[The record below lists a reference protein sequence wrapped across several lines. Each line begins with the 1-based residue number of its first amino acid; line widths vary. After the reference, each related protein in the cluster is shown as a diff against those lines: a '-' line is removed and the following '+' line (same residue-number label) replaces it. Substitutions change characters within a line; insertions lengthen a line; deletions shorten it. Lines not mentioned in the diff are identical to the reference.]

1 MSGHTFTSFATL
13 THVWSSKC
21 STLALMATAPQA
33 TISPSA
39 SPISGIFWAQ
49 TGVLLSLVI
58 ALYAAVLADLA
69 NDWWTDP
76 TLSQGLLI
84 PPLALYIAWLRRHI
98 TFSSP
103 SASDSWGLLL
113 TGAACLLFILGKLA
127 AEFFLSRI
135 SFVILLAGLVWTF
148 WGMPRFKTLTFPFL
162 LLATMVPLPAIVDSA
177 VAAPLQLFA
186 SDVATSVSQFLGV
199 SVYRDGNIIYL
210 AHVSLG
216 VERACSGLSSLS
228 ALLVGSVLLGFLQCS
243 RPATR
248 ILLVASSI
256 PISIAV
262 NALRV
267 TGTAVLADYDEK
279 FAMGFYHSFSGWLVF
294 LLGFGSLYLFCMLL
308 CALLERKRAS

>member
-1 MSGHTFTSFATL
+1 MMTAQSGVLSPPQTKSPVFWIQMGVGAAL
-13 THVWSSKC
+13 I
-21 STLALMATAPQA
+21 LALYGWT
-33 TISPSA
+33 
-39 SPISGIFWAQ
+39 
-49 TGVLLSLVI
+49 
-58 ALYAAVLADLA
+58 LADLA

-84 PPLALYIAWLRRHI
+84 PPLALYIAWLRRQI
-98 TFSSP
+98 TFSHP
-103 SASDSWGLLL
+103 SAPEWRGLLMS
-113 TGAACLLFILGKLA
+113 GAACGLFILGKLA

-148 WGMPRFKTLTFPFL
+148 WGLPRLKTLAFPFL

-177 VAAPLQLFA
+177 VAAPMQLFA
-186 SDVATSVSQFLGV
+186 SDVATNVSQFLGV

-243 RPATR
+243 RPVTR
-248 ILLVASSI
+248 ILLFASSI
-256 PISIAV
+256 PISIGV

-267 TGTAVLADYDEK
+267 SGTAVLADYDEK

-308 CALLERKRAS
+308 CALLERKRVS

>member
-1 MSGHTFTSFATL
+1 MTTAQSG
-13 THVWSSKC
+13 
-21 STLALMATAPQA
+21 ALSPPQ
-33 TISPSA
+33 TKSPLFW
-39 SPISGIFWAQ
+39 IQSGVGIA
-49 TGVLLSLVI
+49 LII
-58 ALYAAVLADLA
+58 ALYGTVLADLA

-98 TFSSP
+98 TFSHP
-103 SASDSWGLLL
+103 SASEWRGLLL
-113 TGAACLLFILGKLA
+113 TGGACLLFILGKLA

-148 WGMPRFKTLTFPFL
+148 WGLPRLKTLAFPFL

-177 VAAPLQLFA
+177 VAAPMQLFA
-186 SDVATSVSQFLGV
+186 SDVATNVSQFLGV
-199 SVYRDGNIIYL
+199 SAYRDGNIIYL

-228 ALLVGSVLLGFLQCS
+228 ALLVGSVLLGFLQCL
-243 RPATR
+243 RPVTR
-248 ILLVASSI
+248 ILLFASSI
-256 PISIAV
+256 PISIGV

-267 TGTAVLADYDEK
+267 AGTAVLADYDEK

-308 CALLERKRAS
+308 ALLERKRVS

>member
-1 MSGHTFTSFATL
+1 MTTAQSDTL
-13 THVWSSKC
+13 SP
-21 STLALMATAPQA
+21 PQ
-33 TISPSA
+33 TKLPL
-39 SPISGIFWAQ
+39 FWIQ
-49 TGVLLSLVI
+49 VGVGVALVI

-84 PPLALYIAWLRRHI
+84 PPLALYLAWLRRHV
-98 TFSSP
+98 TFAQP
-103 SASDSWGLLL
+103 SASEWRGLLL
-113 TGAACLLFILGKLA
+113 TGGACLLFVLGKLA

-148 WGMPRFKTLTFPFL
+148 WGLRRLKTLAFPFL

-186 SDVATSVSQFLGV
+186 SDVATRVSQFLGV
-199 SVYRDGNIIYL
+199 SAYRDGNIVYL

-243 RPATR
+243 RPVTR
-248 ILLVASSI
+248 IVLFAASI
-256 PISIAV
+256 PISIGV

-279 FAMGFYHSFSGWLVF
+279 FAMGFYHSFAGWLVF
-294 LLGFGSLYLFCMLL
+294 LFGFGSLYLFCMLL

>member
-1 MSGHTFTSFATL
+1 
-13 THVWSSKC
+13 
-21 STLALMATAPQA
+21 
-33 TISPSA
+33 
-39 SPISGIFWAQ
+39 
-49 TGVLLSLVI
+49 
-58 ALYAAVLADLA
+58 
-69 NDWWTDP
+69 
-76 TLSQGLLI
+76 
-84 PPLALYIAWLRRHI
+84 
-98 TFSSP
+98 
-103 SASDSWGLLL
+103 
-113 TGAACLLFILGKLA
+113 
-127 AEFFLSRI
+127 
-135 SFVILLAGLVWTF
+135 
-148 WGMPRFKTLTFPFL
+148 MPRLKTLTFPFL

-243 RPATR
+243 RPVTR
-248 ILLVASSI
+248 ILLFASSI
-256 PISIAV
+256 PISIGV

-267 TGTAVLADYDEK
+267 SGTAVLADYDEK

-308 CALLERKRAS
+308 GALLERKRVA

>member
-1 MSGHTFTSFATL
+1 M
-13 THVWSSKC
+13 
-21 STLALMATAPQA
+21 
-33 TISPSA
+33 
-39 SPISGIFWAQ
+39 
-49 TGVLLSLVI
+49 I

-98 TFSSP
+98 TFSNP

-148 WGMPRFKTLTFPFL
+148 WGMPRLKTLTFPFL

-243 RPATR
+243 RPVTR
-248 ILLVASSI
+248 ILLFASSI
-256 PISIAV
+256 PISIGV

-267 TGTAVLADYDEK
+267 SGTAVLADYDEK

-308 CALLERKRAS
+308 GALLERKRVA